1 MGAIPD
7 RPVVGQQVHGID
19 LVDSSIDGRLHC
31 VHLTCGA
38 VDCLAAVA
46 SVRKM
51 YKKSGPAFGPPA
63 EVLMNQ
69 TESEAVKEGKTR
81 RFSLPMKWTRQLM
94 QPKASKNNSGRSS
107 SDSLDRSMTP
117 PVMGASCNSQL
128 LEDATCPGAES
139 PPSSGVYQR
148 RHLNAPQILLGS
160 QEELDTQF
168 AGFDQY
174 LTGLEEVVNR
184 DIPPTELPSL
194 HQIRRQAENEDR
206 FQYPPVHLPS
216 IRQRSKSE
224 TQRPHPAGLQLAARP
239 RPLLRRKAQSIL
251 PAPGNFFPGSPSGS
265 TQDLANVS
273 RGKTSLELLP
283 EDIPVHHLTPVR
295 SVSPATPLVADL
307 SQPSDRL
314 SQADSGQDTTA
325 AVPAISDG
333 VKQGRSRSWT
343 SSATVG
349 LANRFRLRS
358 NAADDGPRRDR
369 NEDEPAPRGRQRSW
383 TISVQRPA
391 MFKAARD
398 APSATDDSAANKK
411 KRRRLGSV
419 LLPIF
424 NRLR

>member
-1 MGAIPD
+1 
-7 RPVVGQQVHGID
+7 
-19 LVDSSIDGRLHC
+19 
-31 VHLTCGA
+31 
-38 VDCLAAVA
+38 
-46 SVRKM
+46 M
-51 YKKSGPAFGPPA
+51 YKSSGPAFGPPA

-69 TESEAVKEGKTR
+69 TASEAVKEGKTR

-94 QPKASKNNSGRSS
+94 QPKATKTNSGRSS

-117 PVMGASCNSQL
+117 PVTGASCNSQL
-128 LEDATCPGAES
+128 PEDASSPES

-148 RHLNAPQILLGS
+148 RHLNAPQILFGS
-160 QEELDTQF
+160 QEELDTRF

-194 HQIRRQAENEDR
+194 HQIRRQAENEER

-224 TQRPHPAGLQLAARP
+224 TQRPHPAGLQLPTRP

-283 EDIPVHHLTPVR
+283 EDTPVHHLTPVR
-295 SVSPATPLVADL
+295 PASPARPLVAEL
-307 SQPSDRL
+307 SQPADRL

-325 AVPAISDG
+325 AVSAISDG

-358 NAADDGPRRDR
+358 NAADDGPRPDR
-369 NEDEPAPRGRQRSW
+369 NEDEPGPRGRQRSW
-383 TISVQRPA
+383 TISVQRPT

-398 APSATDDSAANKK
+398 GPSATDDRSAANKK